1 MGISVCVVGAGALGS
16 AFAALLFDSGCE
28 VTLLCRRSEQAKEI
42 NENGLTINIDSQ
54 TKVSMVRATADSR
67 EIPVADLII
76 ILVKSR
82 QTRGAIQSVLGVV
95 GGKSSVL
102 TIQNGL
108 GNEEI
113 LAEVVGVDKVLS
125 ARTYVGSAR
134 NHLGQFGVTIQ
145 NRETVIG
152 ETDGRITP
160 RLEKIARTFDDA
172 GLMTVISNNIVGTIW
187 DKLLVNLATGALS
200 AITRLAYGD
209 LYEIEEV
216 QRSAF
221 EIITEGINLAD
232 AAGISITERNVKAI
246 WEHAGVD
253 LPRDFK
259 ASMLQS
265 VERREL
271 TEIDFING
279 AIARL
284 GVRFG
289 IATPANNAM
298 LAALKG
304 IERSFS

>member
-1 MGISVCVVGAGALGS
+1 MSICVVGAGALGS
-16 AFAALLFDSGCE
+16 AFAALLLDSGCD
-28 VTLLCRRSEQAKEI
+28 VTLLCRRSEHVKEI
-42 NENGLTINIDSQ
+42 NENGLAVNIDGQ

-67 EIPVADLII
+67 DIPVVDLII

-82 QTRGAIQSVLGVV
+82 QTRGAIQSALGVV

-113 LAEVVGVDKVLS
+113 LAEVVGADKVLS

-134 NHLGQFGVTIQ
+134 NHLGQFEVTIQ
-145 NRETVIG
+145 NKETVIG

-160 RLEKIARTFDDA
+160 RLEKIARTFGDA
-172 GLMTVISNNIVGTIW
+172 GLLTVISQNIVGTIW

-216 QRSAF
+216 ERSAF

-232 AAGISITERNVKAI
+232 ALGVEITERNLKVI
-246 WEHAGVD
+246 WEHARVR
-253 LPRDFK
+253 LPRGFK

-279 AIARL
+279 AIVRL

-304 IERSFS
+304 IERSFIS